1 MQEAT
6 HVGHGKVNRVF
17 ITVTDLITVKTI
29 AVSMA
34 TTVTVTDVRVTWECL
49 SVMRYLPHKSTP
61 VAKESVAGLYY
72 TTVRACARLL
82 SLSFYKVVNY
92 II

>member
-1 MQEAT
+1 MQETT

-17 ITVTDLITVKTI
+17 ITVTDLITVKNI

-34 TTVTVTDVRVTWECL
+34 TTVTDVRVTRECL